1 LDCSLEFYWI
11 TLRGL
16 ISNAHIL
23 YRDLSMDSV
32 NIPAFHP
39 AQGAVIWLHG
49 LGADG
54 HDFAGLLPMLSFPQ
68 KAAIEWI
75 FPHAPVRPITVN
87 GGMEMPG
94 WYDITSMEIARTPDA
109 AGMAQSVAAI
119 ESLVG
124 ELEAKGFARRQIA
137 LAGFSQGGVIA
148 LLTALASERAF
159 AGCLALSTYL
169 PDLSMAKVCETP
181 VLMMHGTQDPI
192 VPYSL
197 GMRAF
202 AELKQAGVAIEW
214 QAYEMQHQ
222 VCSQQIEN
230 ISRWFSQIFTEK
242 NA

>member
-1 LDCSLEFYWI
+1 
-11 TLRGL
+11 
-16 ISNAHIL
+16 
-23 YRDLSMDSV
+23 MDSV
-32 NIPAFHP
+32 NIPASSP

-68 KAAIEWI
+68 KASIEWI

-124 ELEAKGFARRQIA
+124 ELEAKGFARSQIA

-148 LLTALASERAF
+148 LLTALASKQAF

-169 PDLSMAKVCETP
+169 PEASMACACETP
-181 VLMMHGTQDPI
+181 VLMVHGTQDPI

-197 GMRAF
+197 GLRSF
-202 AELKQAGVAIEW
+202 AALQEAGVAIEW

-222 VCSQQIEN
+222 VCSEQIED
-230 ISRWFSQIFTEK
+230 ISAWFSRIFAQNTL
-242 NA
+242 

>member
-1 LDCSLEFYWI
+1 
-11 TLRGL
+11 
-16 ISNAHIL
+16 
-23 YRDLSMDSV
+23 MDSFIV
-32 NIPAFHP
+32 SARTAPNW
-39 AQGAVIWLHG
+39 AVIWLHG

-94 WYDITSMEIARTPDA
+94 WYDITSIEIARTPDA

-148 LLTALASERAF
+148 LLTALASKQAF

-169 PDLSMAKVCETP
+169 PEASMAKACETP

-192 VPYSL
+192 VPYAL
-197 GMRAF
+197 GMRSCA
-202 AELKQAGVAIEW
+202 ALEQAGVAIDW
-214 QAYEMQHQ
+214 KAYDMQHQ
-222 VCSQQIEN
+222 VCSQQIED
-230 ISRWFSQIFTEK
+230 ISCWFSQIFSEK
-242 NA
+242 ST